1 MPPAPLALAQPL
13 ACTLPPSIM
22 HDTCTLGAD
31 VYATLSYLPSHAAR
45 RRSQV
50 AVSLSDN
57 ADDAL
62 ALVETHRATVI
73 VACGGG
79 TTHENEDRPSL
90 QLDQHGLL
98 VGLSRAARDPQ
109 RVPPMPPLV
118 VAVMAPG
125 QVAVAPWSTGAS
137 AVAALF
143 LAGQETGN
151 AWADVLLGDVNPAGK
166 LPVTFPL
173 HEDDMTPPCEGP
185 SANHCVYTE
194 RLDVGWRRLIH
205 KPVGFAFGH
214 GLSYTRFEYRWA
226 TRPALSNIMN
236 VDDAHQQNGSQL
248 ATNSSVQV
256 GMSVRV
262 RNIGSVPGAEVAQL
276 CARGPRLERG
286 IGRYP
291 LSLAH
296 AGRLDFFSRGHRHAI
311 PARCGRAA
319 TCATWLRED
328 TCARAERRAP
338 RRVCCRCTR
347 SLLLECGLW
356 AGRCFA
362 GRPRLADCTWRLRVH
377 RRLVLARLALECN
390 PAYLMNGDHIP
401 VIYSVFT
408 CNEHRGHH
416 SSDGEES
423 QGQGQL
429 YHAPAWWGEVV
440 WGICTVGALQR
451 FPPWDGTTDRR

>member
-1 MPPAPLALAQPL
+1 MTGDYYVVGGSGRVVSNRAISIHDALVQR
-13 ACTLPPSIM
+13 
-22 HDTCTLGAD
+22 G
-31 VYATLSYLPSHAAR
+31 V
-45 RRSQV
+45 QV

-276 CARGPRLERG
+276 YMRYPPVAGEPPLVLRGFVKTPVLAPNEEHLVAFAVDARGLSFWSAGSGPGDASQGDRG
-286 IGRYP
+286 WQIARG
-291 LSLAH
+291 
-296 AGRLDFFSRGHRHAI
+296 DFEYIVGSSSR
-311 PARCGRAA
+311 
-319 TCATWLRED
+319 D
-328 TCARAERRAP
+328 
-338 RRVCCRCTR
+338 
-347 SLLLECGLW
+347 
-356 AGRCFA
+356 
-362 GRPRLADCTWRLRVH
+362 WRLNAT
-377 RRLVLARLALECN
+377 L
-390 PAYLMNGDHIP
+390 PI
-401 VIYSVFT
+401 
-408 CNEHRGHH
+408 
-416 SSDGEES
+416 
-423 QGQGQL
+423 
-429 YHAPAWWGEVV
+429 
-440 WGICTVGALQR
+440 
-451 FPPWDGTTDRR
+451 